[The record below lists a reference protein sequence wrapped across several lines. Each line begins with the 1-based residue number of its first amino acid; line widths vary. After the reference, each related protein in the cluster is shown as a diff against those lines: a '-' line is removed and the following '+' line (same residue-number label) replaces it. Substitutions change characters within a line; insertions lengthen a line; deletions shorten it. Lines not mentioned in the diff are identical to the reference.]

1 MTDRQ
6 SPPLDTPRRRHAVE
20 QTFFPVP
27 RALVRSA
34 FWDLHR
40 AAHTKREAIIDLF
53 AMVAYNDGYEYR
65 TIHGTDV
72 LQRGEF
78 VASLRFL
85 ADRWR
90 WSKNK
95 VDRWLKGLQGAG
107 HVTGQRTG
115 RNGTVYLLHFI
126 DDRAEKA
133 VSAGEFGTASGTETM
148 TETMTEKGQIKHE
161 GTKERSKSPVRA
173 QARAPKADPKLPVV
187 EGVGVI
193 APSNWVA
200 LLNEDREA
208 AGKEAISHGK
218 LGGLLKAL
226 VAKHGFDVVRPAWQ
240 RFCADPRRAS
250 FGAGWFAENW
260 TDYKEAAPA
269 ASSPAGP
276 LPAKYRSTSTQ
287 ENPLFRLKNN
297 YSTTRAE
304 RVEMHQ
310 YGLIP
315 EDRI

>member
-1 MTDRQ
+1 M
-6 SPPLDTPRRRHAVE
+6 E

-40 AAHTKREAIIDLF
+40 EAHTKREAIIDLF
-53 AMVAYNDGYEYR
+53 AMVAYNDGYKYQ
-65 TIHGTDV
+65 TTHGTDV

-95 VDRWLKGLQGAG
+95 VDRWLKGLQNAG
-107 HVTGQRTG
+107 HLTGQRTG

-133 VSAGEFGTASGTETM
+133 VSAGEFGTANGTKTM

-173 QARAPKADPKLPVV
+173 NARAPKAETKLPVV

-208 AGKEAISHGK
+208 VGKEIIAHGK

-226 VAKHGFDVVRPAWQ
+226 VAKHGFEVIRPAWQ
-240 RFCADPRRAS
+240 RFLADSRKGS
-250 FGAGWFAENW
+250 FGASWFAENW
-260 TDYKEAAPA
+260 TDFREEAEAAH
-269 ASSPAGP
+269 SQAGP
-276 LPAKYRSTSTQ
+276 MPAKYRSTSAN
-287 ENPLFRLKNN
+287 ENPLFRLKQGMP
-297 YSTTRAE
+297 TTRAE
-304 RVEMHQ
+304 RVELHHH
-310 YGLIP
+310 GFLAEHLI
-315 EDRI
+315 